1 MADDRMRDQEKD
13 QGLGGRQGEGGRQAP
28 GRNPLDDQSKGRS
41 GGQGTNPEH
50 DKEGIKDRGIREG
63 KEGEL
68 NR

>member
-13 QGLGGRQGEGGRQAP
+13 QGLGGRQGESGRQAP

-50 DKEGIKDRGIREG
+50 DKQGIKDRGIREG